1 MAICPNC
8 KKKVPFTKIIKL
20 NNLNCMICD
29 DCRCILKL
37 NKNSSTLILIS
48 YFAISVCPLIFTKDM
63 IFMKSWVLA
72 WLFPMA
78 IIYLILIKLDVKE

>member
-1 MAICPNC
+1 
-8 KKKVPFTKIIKL
+8 
-20 NNLNCMICD
+20 MICD

-48 YFAISVCPLIFTKDM
+48 YFAISVSPLIFTKDM

-72 WLFPMA
+72 CLFPMA